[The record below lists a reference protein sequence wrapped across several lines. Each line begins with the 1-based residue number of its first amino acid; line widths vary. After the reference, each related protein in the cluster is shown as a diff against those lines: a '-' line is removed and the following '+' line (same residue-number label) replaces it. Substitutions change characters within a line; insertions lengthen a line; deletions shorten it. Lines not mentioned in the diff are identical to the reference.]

1 MHGLGNDFI
10 IMDGRGRDIQDP
22 GDLSRRVCDRH
33 TGVGAD
39 GLIIVYPS
47 DRADIRMAIYNSDG
61 SEAQMCGNG
70 LRCFARHVYQQG
82 IVKSESFSVET
93 LAGIMEPRIV
103 KDDKGRV
110 SAVVAI
116 WAARSLNP
124 QRFGC
129 CGTRTVHRRC
139 RWTWKTGYDIS
150 AVLMGVSRGGLC

>member
-70 LRCFARHVYQQG
+70 IRSVAKYVFDKGMICRNEFT
-82 IVKSESFSVET
+82 IESFGQIKYITVFPKNKKARDLLMRAPSVVTEKQ
-93 LAGIMEPRIV
+93 LEDVHIKVDV
-103 KDDKGRV
+103 KEK
-110 SAVVAI
+110 
-116 WAARSLNP
+116 
-124 QRFGC
+124 
-129 CGTRTVHRRC
+129 
-139 RWTWKTGYDIS
+139 
-150 AVLMGVSRGGLC
+150 